1 MGRKKKRVVIREIQR
16 VIIDCEQGFAEISV
30 LENFYETI
38 KQWYVPLCSKRF
50 LTSLIKEMI
59 DYIRNGE
66 KKKYEPFG
74 PPYDSWYA
82 SDEDDRAYKF
92 VSIEIDCD
100 RCKVYIDDGK
110 DDLAPLI
117 EWKYY
122 PCNEEGLIYQL
133 QQLIDLVRCGTAP
146 CPDRERA
153 EESEETQE

>member
-1 MGRKKKRVVIREIQR
+1 MGRKPKKIRREIQR
-16 VIIDCEQGFAEISV
+16 VIIDCEYKFARIEEGEANETTIEWQKISCC
-30 LENFYETI
+30 TA
-38 KQWYVPLCSKRF
+38 F
-50 LTSLIKEMI
+50 LTALIEEMI
-59 DYIRNGE
+59 KYIRSRKFPKHNSGL
-66 KKKYEPFG
+66 
-74 PPYDSWYA
+74 YDTA

-92 VSIEIDCD
+92 ERIDIDCD

-133 QQLIDLVRCGTAP
+133 QQLIDLIRCGTAP